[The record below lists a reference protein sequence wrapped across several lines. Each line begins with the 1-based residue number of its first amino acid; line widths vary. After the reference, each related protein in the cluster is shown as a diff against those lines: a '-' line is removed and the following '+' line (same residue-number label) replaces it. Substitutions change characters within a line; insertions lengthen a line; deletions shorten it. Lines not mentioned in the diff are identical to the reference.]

1 MKDLV
6 DIRNI
11 FQNDRFQQIQD
22 ALASSINLAI
32 ITVDYKGIPITKHS
46 SRTEFCSIMRKGEQ
60 FKGLC
65 ERCDSRGGLEA
76 ARTQSHYIYLCHAGL
91 VDLAIPI
98 VVNNNYL
105 GAVMAGQVL
114 LSNKEDNLKLEQ
126 ILHNFENS
134 VSFEDVNTLRAY
146 RSLSHMSLEKIKSI
160 ADMLLSIITIMVDET
175 RLRIAV
181 NALQKHQKYVHVDK
195 EFYEAYARIFSGQYF
210 DLTAEKQNISLLKPA
225 FDYIQDNLEGDLSI
239 KKVASIC
246 NVSPSYFSKLFAK
259 ENLGSYTDYINKT
272 KIERAKQF
280 LTSTHL
286 SINDISVKLG
296 FNDCGYFIKVFNRFE
311 GMTPAAYRVSMMKTR

>member
-1 MKDLV
+1 
-6 DIRNI
+6 
-11 FQNDRFQQIQD
+11 
-22 ALASSINLAI
+22 
-32 ITVDYKGIPITKHS
+32 
-46 SRTEFCSIMRKGEQ
+46 
-60 FKGLC
+60 
-65 ERCDSRGGLEA
+65 
-76 ARTQSHYIYLCHAGL
+76 
-91 VDLAIPI
+91 
-98 VVNNNYL
+98 
-105 GAVMAGQVL
+105 
-114 LSNKEDNLKLEQ
+114 
-126 ILHNFENS
+126 
-134 VSFEDVNTLRAY
+134 
-146 RSLSHMSLEKIKSI
+146 MSLEKIKSI